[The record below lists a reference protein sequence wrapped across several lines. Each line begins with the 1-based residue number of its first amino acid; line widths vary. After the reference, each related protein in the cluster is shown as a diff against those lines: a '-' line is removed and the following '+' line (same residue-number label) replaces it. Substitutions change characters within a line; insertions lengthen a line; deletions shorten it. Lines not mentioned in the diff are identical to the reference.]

1 MKTDPETLIWL
12 AALIHTWVSFF
23 RSRRREKHNTFFS
36 FLVLVW
42 FLFTLTFWQTNQW
55 QQTWSRAG
63 RQVTHCR
70 PASSRTKWKHQNL
83 TVFLQFYLRSVVSQR
98 SNELAWSGR
107 FSIGVFKIVMSYSL
121 WSDCKKW
128 IKSVRV
134 RPEFKRTHRVKQPPP
149 LMKLR
154 RDPSQYLSIKSVLET
169 FGITYKLNS
178 TRYTTTIESGAPVE
192 DQTMENM
199 KTFLSASCFNE
210 RRVSVL
216 QSYSRSTQTW
226 CFSHRQT
233 FPPQMSVNKTFDI
246 SASHPCSHSGHKYKN
261 AHTNSCSGWNPLI
274 DDEPT
279 SNPSSVLW
287 NEPWDASFPPVAW
300 NMISVFGV
308 IVSGVLLLNM
318 QSSLFS
324 DIIRVNRRTESNE
337 SRMWRRWTE
346 FCNKKLNKCFC
357 YFLSDE
363 TDSEAEPDRRW
374 SKAHVGQWLFT

>member
-1 MKTDPETLIWL
+1 M
-12 AALIHTWVSFF
+12 
-23 RSRRREKHNTFFS
+23 
-36 FLVLVW
+36 FL
-42 FLFTLTFWQTNQW
+42 
-55 QQTWSRAG
+55 
-63 RQVTHCR
+63 
-70 PASSRTKWKHQNL
+70 K
-83 TVFLQFYLRSVVSQR
+83 
-98 SNELAWSGR
+98 
-107 FSIGVFKIVMSYSL
+107 SL
-121 WSDCKKW
+121 WVILCDPTAKNGSKLWEFDLNSNAHTVLNNHHRWWNSDETRHNIW
-128 IKSVRV
+128 V
-134 RPEFKRTHRVKQPPP
+134 
-149 LMKLR
+149 LN
-154 RDPSQYLSIKSVLET
+154 PSSET

-192 DQTMENM
+192 DQTMENT

-300 NMISVFGV
+300 NTISGFGV

-363 TDSEAEPDRRW
+363 TELEAEPDRRW